1 MKKQKQLYVS
11 PETETLVVR
20 FEGVVCSSP
29 GIGANGIQSGTL
41 NDGDGEFDDWDD

>member
-11 PETETLVVR
+11 PETTTLVVR

-29 GIGANGIQSGTL
+29 LLGNQGTAGADQDYNEY
-41 NDGDGEFDDWDD
+41 DEDY

>member
-20 FEGVVCSSP
+20 FEGRILAGSVNASSSAMP
-29 GIGANGIQSGTL
+29 SFTE
-41 NDGDGEFDDWDD
+41 DEEEDW